1 MIPHF
6 VGVEEN
12 KFVADYKHIEKC
24 INKKTVA
31 IMIPNLLGNIAN
43 WKKISQIAKKYK
55 LKVIEDSA
63 DTIGYSVD
71 KKNTGKYNFI
81 NFIKEYNLLLDNQF
95 SQLLKIDK
103 NLNPILSSLKKR
115 HHNDF
120 DNLNKKII
128 KSLKT
133 MDETSI
139 NQIRKLH
146 YKIFPNGVQQE
157 RYINFSHFYSIMG
170 TELID
175 KLFSVIDPFEPKYKV
190 CIL

>member
-1 MIPHF
+1 M
-6 VGVEEN
+6 
-12 KFVADYKHIEKC
+12 
-24 INKKTVA
+24 
-31 IMIPNLLGNIAN
+31 
-43 WKKISQIAKKYK
+43 
-55 LKVIEDSA
+55 
-63 DTIGYSVD
+63 
-71 KKNTGKYNFI
+71 
-81 NFIKEYNLLLDNQF
+81 
-95 SQLLKIDK
+95 DK

-190 CIL
+190 CVL

>member
-1 MIPHF
+1 MPKLKSHPITKWLNKNCWSYHKHQIDTL
-6 VGVEEN
+6 EEAT
-12 KFVADYKHIEKC
+12 KGYDILLVAPTGGGKTLAGFMPAITDLIEK
-24 INKKTVA
+24 KY
-31 IMIPNLLGNIAN
+31 
-43 WKKISQIAKKYK
+43 IS
-55 LKVIEDSA
+55 
-63 DTIGYSVD
+63 
-71 KKNTGKYNFI
+71 KKNNGKYNFA
-81 NFIKEYNLLLDNQF
+81 NFIKEYNLLLDNQL

-139 NQIRKLH
+139 NQIRKLY

-190 CIL
+190 CVL